1 MFAVTKTPPKYLRG
15 QIVEV
20 KSAAE
25 IAATLDADGA
35 LDGLPFMPEMA
46 AFCGRRLTVRSR
58 VDRTCVEGHGLRRL
72 HNTLLLEDARC
83 DGALHDGCQR
93 NCLIFWKEAWLKP
106 ASETDAAGSVA
117 ADTGSAAL
125 VSAPVRRGELYHCQ
139 STVLAEASDRL
150 PRWNI
155 VGLFGDVA
163 RGELSPAGLVG
174 MLGRTVVN
182 RVRRLAGLPEVGLIL
197 GEARAPK
204 RGKLRLAPGE
214 WVRIKSA
221 DEIKK
226 TLGPD
231 GRNRGL
237 TFEPEMAAYLGRR
250 YQVDFPV
257 EKIIHEETGKMI
269 QLSSTVALK
278 DLYCSGACVKNCP
291 RANPLYWRE
300 AWLERVEPA
309 AG

>member
-1 MFAVTKTPPKYLRG
+1 MTKTPPKYLRG

-46 AFCGRRLTVRSR
+46 AFCGRRFTIRSR

-72 HNTLLLEDARC
+72 NRTLLLEEARC
-83 DGALHDGCQR
+83 DGARHDGCQR
-93 NCLIFWKEAWLKP
+93 NCLIFWKEDWLKP
-106 ASETDAAGSVA
+106 VA
-117 ADTGSAAL
+117 EGYGTAISAAVEDGATL
-125 VSAPVRRGELYHCQ
+125 VTAPVMKGELYHCQ
-139 STVLAEASDRL
+139 STVLAEASDSL

-163 RGELSPAGLVG
+163 RGELSPVGLVT

-204 RGKLRLAPGE
+204 RGKLKLAPGE

-221 DEIKK
+221 EEIKK
-226 TLGPD
+226 TVGPD

-237 TFEPEMAAYLGRR
+237 TFEPEMAAYLGKR

-309 AG
+309 AAG

>member
-1 MFAVTKTPPKYLRG
+1 MTKTPPKYLRG

-46 AFCGRRLTVRSR
+46 AFCGRRLTVHSR

-72 HNTLLLEDARC
+72 RETLLLEDTRC

-93 NCLIFWKEAWLKP
+93 NCLIFWKESWLKP
-106 ASETDAAGSVA
+106 VSEASLEAARDAGAAVAEAAGLVA
-117 ADTGSAAL
+117 A
-125 VSAPVRRGELYHCQ
+125 PVMRGDLYHCQ

-163 RGELSPAGLVG
+163 RGELSPAGLVA
-174 MLGRTVVN
+174 MLARTVVN
-182 RVRRLAGLPEVGLIL
+182 RARRLAGLPEVGLIL

-204 RGKLRLAPGE
+204 RGKLKLAPGE
-214 WVRIKSA
+214 WVRIKTA
-221 DEIKK
+221 DEIRK
-226 TLGPD
+226 TVGPD

-237 TFEPEMAAYLGRR
+237 TFEPEMAAYLGKR

-309 AG
+309 TV

>member
-1 MFAVTKTPPKYLRG
+1 MFAVPKTPPKYLRG

-35 LDGLPFMPEMA
+35 LDGLPFMPEMT

-72 HNTLLLEDARC
+72 HDTLLLEDARC

-106 ASETDAAGSVA
+106 AAETVVA
-117 ADTGSAAL
+117 ADADVRGCSDAL
-125 VSAPVRRGELYHCQ
+125 VPAAVRRGDLYHCQ

-163 RGELSPAGLVG
+163 RGELSPAGLVA

-182 RVRRLAGLPEVGLIL
+182 RARRLAGLPEVGLIL

-204 RGKLRLAPGE
+204 RGKLKLAPGE

-221 DEIKK
+221 DEIRK
-226 TLGPD
+226 TVGPD

-237 TFEPEMAAYLGRR
+237 TFEPEMAAYLGKR

-257 EKIIHEETGKMI
+257 EKIIHEETGRMI
-269 QLSSTVALK
+269 QLTSTVALK

-300 AWLERVEPA
+300 SWLERAEPA

>member
-20 KSAAE
+20 KIAAE

-35 LDGLPFMPEMA
+35 LDGVPFMPEMA

-106 ASETDAAGSVA
+106 ASDTDKPASDAAPDA
-117 ADTGSAAL
+117 AAGL
-125 VSAPVRRGELYHCQ
+125 VTAPVMRGELYHCQ

-163 RGELSPAGLVG
+163 RGELSPVGLVG

-257 EKIIHEETGKMI
+257 EKIIHEETGRMI